1 MGGLTRS
8 GFYCLFVCLF
18 FGCVLFCF
26 WLSLERIFHTQRAPP
41 LTNRKC
47 LCECARRRV
56 CRLAGL
62 VVGGPA
68 ADPRLL
74 VKL

>member
-1 MGGLTRS
+1 MGIDQVRLL
-8 GFYCLFVCLF
+8 LFVCLF
-18 FGCVLFCF
+18 VF
-26 WLSLERIFHTQRAPP
+26 WLRFVVFLLSLERIFHTQRAPP

-56 CRLAGL
+56 SRLAGL